1 MLYHLF
7 MWYVCAISCPKY
19 KTYERKTELA
29 TENENIEW
37 QSSKKRIEACSISIM
52 PTQSTLHLLLFHLG
66 LLMKPEK
73 PETCV

>member
-37 QSSKKRIEACSISIM
+37 QSSKKRI
-52 PTQSTLHLLLFHLG
+52 
-66 LLMKPEK
+66 
-73 PETCV
+73 